1 MIRAAD
7 ILQLAALDST
17 PDAVGILPWLAL
29 LLLPGSLL
37 FCSPNRSHRLLLLP
51 FAVWAAAAGLT
62 GDRELFFPGSLS
74 LAVALLL
81 QQHPQIPLRQMT
93 YSGLLTGQFLIIR
106 YLQQATERVLLI
118 ECLSAIGILVFATI
132 LARYSGRGTGA
143 QLYVILLSSLLSC
156 WTLAI

>member
-7 ILQLAALDST
+7 IVHM
-17 PDAVGILPWLAL
+17 AVLGFASESESLLPWLAIL
-29 LLLPGSLL
+29 LPPGSLL

-62 GDRELFFPGSLS
+62 GDRELFFPASLS

-81 QQHPQIPLRQMT
+81 QQQPQIPWRQMT
-93 YSGLLTGQFLIIR
+93 YSGMLTGQFLIIR
-106 YLQQATERVLLI
+106 QLQQATERVLLI

>member
-51 FAVWAAAAGLT
+51 FAVWAVAAGLT
-62 GDRELFFPGSLS
+62 GDRELFFPGSLK
-74 LAVALLL
+74 
-81 QQHPQIPLRQMT
+81 
-93 YSGLLTGQFLIIR
+93 
-106 YLQQATERVLLI
+106 
-118 ECLSAIGILVFATI
+118 IGRAHV
-132 LARYSGRGTGA
+132 
-143 QLYVILLSSLLSC
+143 
-156 WTLAI
+156 